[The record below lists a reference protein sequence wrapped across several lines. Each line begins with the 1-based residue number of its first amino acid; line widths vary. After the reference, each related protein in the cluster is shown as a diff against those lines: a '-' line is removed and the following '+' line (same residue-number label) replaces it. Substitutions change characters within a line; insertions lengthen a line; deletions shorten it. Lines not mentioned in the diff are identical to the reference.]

1 MFLKKIEP
9 NETVRF
15 RVPGHVAQEFKKVR
29 AESEL
34 LGWKFE
40 LNEEVARLILKS
52 CKQALTE
59 IDAEKKRRE
68 KNGKESKKDSPVP
81 EVKQYPLSLS

>member
-1 MFLKKIEP
+1 MFLIKIEP

-15 RVPGHVAQEFKKVR
+15 RVPGHVAQEFEKVR
-29 AESEL
+29 AESER
-34 LGWKFE
+34 LGWKFG

-52 CKQALTE
+52 CRQALTE

-68 KNGKESKKDSPVP
+68 KLNKESQKDSSVP
-81 EVKQYPLSLS
+81 EAKQYRLPLS

>member
-15 RVPGHVAQEFKKVR
+15 RVPGHVAQEFEKVR
-29 AESEL
+29 VESER
-34 LGWKFE
+34 LGWKFG
-40 LNEEVARLILKS
+40 LNEEVTRLILKS

-59 IDAEKKRRE
+59 IEAEKKRRE
-68 KNGKESKKDSPVP
+68 KHSKESKNDSTAP
-81 EVKQYPLSLS
+81 EVKQYPLPLS